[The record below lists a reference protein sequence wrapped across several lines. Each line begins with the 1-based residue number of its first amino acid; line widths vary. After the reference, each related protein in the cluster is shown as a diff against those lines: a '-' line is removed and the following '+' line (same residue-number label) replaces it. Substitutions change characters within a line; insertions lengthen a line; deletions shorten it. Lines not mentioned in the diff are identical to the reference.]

1 MKKIIVRGLLA
12 VILVTGFIGL
22 GLAETAP
29 GKTASGTAAAISS
42 ADFKSNMKRLWLE
55 NMSYTRNFIISS
67 LADLPDLP
75 KLKERLN
82 KNHSDIAEEFKTFY
96 GNIVAENVAEI
107 LQKHITTTEEIVKV
121 VNKGTQEQF
130 LEINARW
137 EANAEELA
145 EFLNIKMP
153 KIAKQ
158 TFSNM
163 FYKQLTATSGQI
175 VARVKK
181 DWDSDFA
188 YFDKGLVNVQVIAET
203 LADGLMKQFPK
214 KFKK

>member
-1 MKKIIVRGLLA
+1 MKKIVVSGILAAMLVMVLVGLA
-12 VILVTGFIGL
+12 M
-22 GLAETAP
+22 AETAK
-29 GKTASGTAAAISS
+29 GKAAPAAATLS
-42 ADFKSNMKRLWLE
+42 AAEFKSNMKRLWLE
-55 NMSYTRNFIISS
+55 NVSYSRNFIISS

-75 KLKERLN
+75 KLKERLD
-82 KNHSDIAEEFKTFY
+82 KNQADIAGEFKTFF
-96 GNIVAENVAEI
+96 GDIVAENVAAI
-107 LQKHITTTEEIVKV
+107 LKKHSAITEEIIKV

-130 LEINARW
+130 LEINAKW

-145 EFLNIKMP
+145 EFLNIKIP

-158 TFSNM
+158 TFSNL

-181 DWDSDFA
+181 DWDSDYA
-188 YFDKGLVNVQVIAET
+188 YFDKGLVNIQVVADT
-203 LADGLMKQFPK
+203 LADGLVKQFPN